1 MVGKRESLSG
11 STKPAERPLGL
22 SRGAGFEGPAG
33 VFAGHGADMTEKLRS
48 PKLTS
53 AGIARIYHRMNI
65 ALLTDELNPPVSG
78 SNIDVR
84 TVRQSRTR
92 TGLGRQ
98 RRRRIR
104 RPATTD
110 QVLRELSLKA
120 RSAPDCCL
128 LCENARKMMLSQT
141 GEAEL

>member
-1 MVGKRESLSG
+1 MENLK
-11 STKPAERPLGL
+11 
-22 SRGAGFEGPAG
+22 
-33 VFAGHGADMTEKLRS
+33 S

-78 SNIDVR
+78 SDIDVR

-92 TGLGRQ
+92 TGGLGRQ
-98 RRRRIR
+98 RRLQIR

-110 QVLRELSLKA
+110 QVLRELSPKA
-120 RSAPDCCL
+120 RSAHDCCL

-141 GEAEL
+141 DEAEL